1 MTYNFLLMACL
12 LIDCCI
18 GAGFSCMSKHYE
30 LSEREKVIFLF
41 STFDISKKN
50 GYLSYYEIEL
60 FQRLTD
66 PQLPLDMTTYRYI
79 IRLLGGHMQLGINL
93 DQFNSSY
100 YLYKNTLGTDL
111 NKDYRI
117 ISSIIRGAM

>member
-1 MTYNFLLMACL
+1 MTYSRAL
-12 LIDCCI
+12 LICLFIRHCI
-18 GAGFSCMSKHYE
+18 SDESTCINQGYE

-41 STFDISKKN
+41 STFDISKKD

-66 PQLPLDMTTYRYI
+66 PQLPLDFPTYRYI
-79 IRLLGGHMQLGINL
+79 VKLLGGYMQLGINL

-100 YLYKNTLGTDL
+100 YLHKNTLGTDL
-111 NKDYRI
+111 NKDYTIVSR
-117 ISSIIRGAM
+117 IIRGAI

>member
-1 MTYNFLLMACL
+1 MTYNRFLLICFF
-12 LIDCCI
+12 IECCI
-18 GAGFSCMSKHYE
+18 GSQFTCMSGRYD

-41 STFDISKKN
+41 STFDVSKKD

-66 PQLPLDMTTYRYI
+66 PQLPLDFPTYRYI
-79 IRLLGGHMQLGINL
+79 IQLLGGYIHTGINL

-100 YLYKNTLGTDL
+100 YLHKHTLGTDL
-111 NKDYRI
+111 DKDYRI
-117 ISSIIRGAM
+117 VSRIIRGAM

>member
-18 GAGFSCMSKHYE
+18 GAEFSCMSESYE

-41 STFDISKKN
+41 SSFDISKKN

-66 PQLPLDMTTYRYI
+66 PQLPLDITTYRYI

-111 NKDYRI
+111 NKDYKI
-117 ISSIIRGAM
+117 ISRIIRGAM